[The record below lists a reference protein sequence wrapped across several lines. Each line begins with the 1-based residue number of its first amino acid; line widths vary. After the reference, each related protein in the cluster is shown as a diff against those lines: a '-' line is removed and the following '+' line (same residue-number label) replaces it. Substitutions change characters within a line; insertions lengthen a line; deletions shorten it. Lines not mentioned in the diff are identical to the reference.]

1 MIYANP
7 NKDGRTEKDEVI
19 NTFVV
24 DTQGLYASETSAK
37 TDVSILVLSVLL
49 SS

>member
-7 NKDGRTEKDEVI
+7 IKECKSDKGEPI
-19 NTFVV
+19 STFVV
-24 DTQGLYASETSAK
+24 DTQGLYASEDQSEM
-37 TDVSILVLSVLL
+37 DIRIMSLCVLL

>member
-7 NKDGRTEKDEVI
+7 IKECKNDTGEPI

-24 DTQGLYASETSAK
+24 DTQGLYASEESSTIDIRIMS
-37 TDVSILVLSVLL
+37 LCVLL

>member
-7 NKDGRTEKDEVI
+7 NRDSKTEKNEVI

-24 DTQGLYASETSAK
+24 DTQGLYASEKSHK
-37 TDVSILVLSVLL
+37 TDVRILVLSVLL

>member
-7 NKDGRTEKDEVI
+7 NRDSKTEKDEVI

-24 DTQGLYASETSAK
+24 DTQGLYASETSHE
-37 TDVSILVLSVLL
+37 TDVRILVLSVLL

>member
-7 NKDGRTEKDEVI
+7 NRDSRNEKDEII

-24 DTQGLYASETSAK
+24 DTQGLYASETSAR
-37 TDVSILVLSVLL
+37 TDVRILVLSVLL